1 MSMKKA
7 LAFGATIFALNLAL
21 TTLAA
26 GQQDKGQEKAP
37 PPRRNAQQQQ
47 QQQQQAPA
55 QQNVG
60 PTAQSK
66 DEFDAFMAV
75 QNEQTPAKKVELA
88 EGFVAKYP
96 TSDFVMYAQTFRVA
110 SYGQLGK
117 PKEAVSA
124 AEQAIDATVKLGE
137 KLVAKADADSK
148 LSDKDKE
155 AIRKKDKNAVF
166 LDKNSPQ
173 FQAFMSQSEQR
184 ILALYQTIIS
194 GYQQLNDAAK
204 MMEWGDK
211 ALGFKPDDLNTLA
224 MLSNV
229 MAERPP
235 TNEEEK
241 TKQMKRAEELADQA
255 LNQLPTYLA
264 GPEGANMPA
273 QGKADLTAQLHY
285 TRGLIYLHEKKLGA
299 SQQEF
304 LTALKSKPNDPI
316 TYYRLGIAYVQD
328 MKADQAMESLGKS
341 VFLKGVS
348 EPSARDLLKQLY
360 VQKNKSEQGLE
371 DYVKSTGAKIGQ

>member
-1 MSMKKA
+1 MTIRKA
-7 LAFGATIFALNLAL
+7 LACGAIIFAVNL
-21 TTLAA
+21 TTSALA
-26 GQQDKGQEKAP
+26 QDNKDNNKG
-37 PPRRNAQQQQ
+37 RRNQQQQQ

-60 PTAQSK
+60 PVAQSK

-75 QNEQTPAKKVELA
+75 QNEQAPAKKVELA
-88 EGFVAKYP
+88 EGFIAKYP
-96 TSDFVMYAQTFRVA
+96 ASDFVMYAQIFRVA

-117 PKEAVSA
+117 PKEAVAA
-124 AEQAIDATVKLGE
+124 AEQAIDATIKLGE
-137 KLVAKADADSK
+137 KLGTKADADSK

-155 AIRKKDKNAVF
+155 AIRKKDKNAIF

-173 FQAFMSQSEQR
+173 YKAFMSQSEER
-184 ILALYQTIIS
+184 ILALYQTVIS
-194 GYQQLNDAAK
+194 GYQQLNDSAK

-211 ALGFKPDDLNTLA
+211 ALGLKPDDLNTLA

-264 GPEGANMPA
+264 SPDGANMPA

-285 TRGLIYLHEKKLGA
+285 TRGLIYLHQKKLGA

-328 MKADQAMESLGKS
+328 MKADQAMDSLGKS

-348 EPSARDLLKQLY
+348 EANAMDLLKQLY
-360 VQKNKSEQGLE
+360 LQKNKSEQGLA
-371 DYVKSTGAKIGQ
+371 DYVKSAGAKIGQ